1 LKAWPDGAEH
11 MKLQK
16 LVYYAYGWWLLYHSE
31 PIMTEPPEVWRHG
44 PVFSSMYHALKH
56 HG

>member
-1 LKAWPDGAEH
+1 